1 MGVYTAAE
9 QLIGRTPLLELVR
22 LERRL
27 GLEARVLAKL
37 EFCNIAG
44 SVKDRVA
51 KAMLDVGE
59 ERGLL
64 RPGAT
69 VIEPTSGNTGI
80 GLAAVAAARGYRVVI
95 VMPEGMSEERLRLL
109 RAYGAEVVLTDGG
122 GGMAGAIARAEELA
136 RKIPGSFVPGQFENP
151 ANPAAHRRGT
161 GPEIWEDTE
170 GAVDVFVAG
179 VGTGGT
185 LTGVGQYLKAR
196 KPEVCVAAVEPA
208 ASPVLRGG
216 AAGRHGLQGIGA
228 GFVPA
233 VLDRDVYDEI
243 VPVEDGAAFAAC
255 RLLGR
260 AEGLLAGI
268 SSGAALWAVVQLA
281 RRPDNRGKTL
291 VALLPDSG
299 ERYLSA
305 ALFDEEGNEEGLL

>member
-1 MGVYTAAE
+1 M
-9 QLIGRTPLLELVR
+9 
-22 LERRL
+22 
-27 GLEARVLAKL
+27 
-37 EFCNIAG
+37 
-44 SVKDRVA
+44 
-51 KAMLDVGE
+51 
-59 ERGLL
+59 
-64 RPGAT
+64 
-69 VIEPTSGNTGI
+69 
-80 GLAAVAAARGYRVVI
+80 
-95 VMPEGMSEERLRLL
+95 
-109 RAYGAEVVLTDGG
+109 
-122 GGMAGAIARAEELA
+122 
-136 RKIPGSFVPGQFENP
+136 
-151 ANPAAHRRGT
+151 
-161 GPEIWEDTE
+161 
-170 GAVDVFVAG
+170 
-179 VGTGGT
+179 
-185 LTGVGQYLKAR
+185 KAR
-196 KPEVCVAAVEPA
+196 KQEVSVAAVEPA